1 MKLRDLLIG
10 DSIQLG
16 RYTATLIDR
25 DGVNRGYFIMDQLL
39 DKNYPRAGFRSRK
52 DFMTLVE
59 LEPDFKPILRRLIN
73 VRMLYKDEVYRVEND
88 VMSQFPYFQN
98 PKNIIANHRFLVAWP
113 DKNLLMDFED
123 PTGDALCIDPKDGR
137 PHKIDKFQLAG
148 VRLLF
153 EVEMI

>member
-1 MKLRDLLIG
+1 MKLKDLLIG

-52 DFMTLVE
+52 DFMNIVQI
-59 LEPDFKPILRRLIN
+59 EPDFEPVAKKVTNARL
-73 VRMLYKDEVYRVEND
+73 LYKDEVFPNTENLK
-88 VMSQFPYFQN
+88 VQFPYFRN
-98 PKNIIANHRFLVAWP
+98 TKNRLVNHRYLVAWP

-123 PTGDALCIDPKDGR
+123 PTGDALCIDPKDGQ